1 MSLLEMKNI
10 KKSFNGVEVLKDISL
25 KVEKGEVLGIIGPS
39 GSGKSTLLRCATGLR
54 MRERFITKEH
64 SDSYFRTLIC
74 SRIIR

>member
-39 GSGKSTLLRCATGLR
+39 GSGDYVK
-54 MRERFITKEH
+54 
-64 SDSYFRTLIC
+64 
-74 SRIIR
+74 IRLS

>member
-39 GSGKSTLLRCATGLR
+39 RLGKINPSSMCNGA
-54 MRERFITKEH
+54 
-64 SDSYFRTLIC
+64 
-74 SRIIR
+74 